1 MDTLQPA
8 RIRSISTSREVLVV
22 NACFDNPIFQ
32 EDGNKF
38 QNDDH
43 VIAND
48 KYPGNDYSYASGP
61 GRPTE
66 VHFRKTNQRHKYM
79 RIVATVVIAII
90 LIALIIAL
98 LVVFAGKSDEEKPV
112 VLFKTSRISGSIK
125 IIQGPFSVYTSS
137 LKDSKSEAYRYFSNS
152 FVYKINAIFHSS
164 DYRSVYNSTIINSL
178 SSGSVIVHF
187 TVIFKSS
194 VDIKSSTAE
203 SIKSLLITELD
214 ESVFFIDKN
223 DVKILPIGPPPI
235 HSTVSPGLCQS
246 ITLQQ
251 CINKTDY
258 KYTSFPNFAGHNNQK
273 ELTDNLEQFDDFL
286 NNPCYAFSNSFFCAL
301 LSPECRNG
309 RRIPPCRQFCED
321 VKDGCVNTTFP
332 VDCDSLPN
340 SNDPSICAVN
350 PYKPAHCYEYKNESF
365 ARCWSMGYKTTAF
378 PNYAGEISEGE
389 AAHYVNLLTSI
400 DDATRCYKH
409 ASLLAC
415 SAFVPKC
422 TGIEV
427 VGQHTIPPCKSLCKA
442 TKAGCEVF
450 MNIFSMIWPENL
462 DCDALPDANDTSIC
476 IGYAEAHEPRKIGAC
491 PTEQLRC
498 DTNVCIPSSWV
509 CDGYQDCKD
518 NSDEELC
525 AKCPVGQEKCHPVSG
540 QCIGTNLVCD
550 GVGDCYE
557 NVDEAQ
563 CIRLGDGTNSGILL
577 VKDGVSSHWQEVCSD
592 NWNATFSDMVCNQL
606 GYKDTKSFEATN
618 PDQNLK
624 SIIHIDLKNGSDT
637 MALQSY
643 LQKSV
648 ASCTSGKV
656 VRLSCENAVCG
667 NRPAKHPSQL
677 RIVNG
682 DVVDPGTW
690 PSQISLHG
698 GENEAY
704 YCGASLIGHSWV
716 MTAGHCVGGNK
727 DASTITLKIGATRRY
742 AYSAYRQIRKAKNL
756 YPHPEYNPITVD
768 NDIALIELDEPVYF
782 NDYLRPIC
790 LPDRTHVT
798 PAGTRCYAVGW
809 GRKDE
814 TATDYERA
822 LKEVSLNIENWDSCK
837 NAIENSP
844 VKSSYKLTD
853 NMICA
858 SGGPDHDACQG
869 DSGGPLL
876 CSKNATLDT
885 WYLAGVISWGIGCAV
900 NVPGVYTEVPLYVD
914 WVRETTKGAVG

>member
-1 MDTLQPA
+1 MSGRLMKKIPLKILNNPNRYYKTNDDHNTILLQ
-8 RIRSISTSREVLVV
+8 
-22 NACFDNPIFQ
+22 ACFDNPIFQ

-79 RIVATVVIAII
+79 RIIATVVIAII

-152 FVYKINAIFHSS
+152 FIYKINAIFHSS

-187 TVIFKSS
+187 TVIFKSTI
-194 VDIKSSTAE
+194 DIKSSTAE

-235 HSTVSPGLCQS
+235 HTTVSPGLCQS
-246 ITLQQ
+246 ITLQE

-258 KYTSFPNFAGHNNQK
+258 KYTSFPNFAGHKNQK
-273 ELTDNLEQFDDFL
+273 ELTDNLEQFNDFL
-286 NNPCYAFSNSFFCAL
+286 HNQCYGFANSFFCAL

-309 RRIPPCRQFCED
+309 RRIPPCRQFCE
-321 VKDGCVNTTFP
+321 
-332 VDCDSLPN
+332 
-340 SNDPSICAVN
+340 A
-350 PYKPAHCYEYKNESF
+350 AHCFEYKNESF

-389 AAHYVNLLTSI
+389 AAHYVNLLTSV

-409 ASLLAC
+409 ASLFAC

-462 DCDALPDANDTSIC
+462 DCDALPDVNDTSIC
-476 IGYAEAHEPRKIGAC
+476 IGYAEAHEPRKIG
-491 PTEQLRC
+491 
-498 DTNVCIPSSWV
+498 
-509 CDGYQDCKD
+509 
-518 NSDEELC
+518 

-563 CIRLGDGTNSGILL
+563 CIRLGNGTNSGILL

-592 NWNATFSDMVCNQL
+592 DWNATFSDMVCNQL

-618 PDQNLK
+618 PGQNLK
-624 SIIHIDLKNGSDT
+624 SVIHIDLKNGSDT

-656 VRLSCENAVCG
+656 VHLSCENAVCG

-682 DVVDPGTW
+682 IEVDPGTW

-742 AYSAYRQIRKAKNL
+742 AYSAYRQVRKAKNL
-756 YPHPEYNPITVD
+756 YPHPKYNPITVD

-790 LPDRTHVT
+790 LPDPTHVT

-822 LKEVSLNIENWDSCK
+822 LKEVTLNIENWDSCN

-858 SGGPDHDACQG
+858 SGGPAHDACQG